1 MKGLKYITG
10 CSLTLLLL
18 AACNKEEGPS
28 IDDYFLNY
36 EIPEIPVTED
46 YQVGIFYNKNGDLAQ
61 TPNGEPN
68 FTRWELLTKLDSELS
83 AKTNYNNLTPQIMPE
98 SQQEGLLEVKG
109 DDQSFR
115 MIPMV
120 QQHVNGCI
128 EAGANFMILPEL
140 GADINQGPGTRLNRS
155 DSLLVTMFLGSN
167 LSLFKCL

>member
-115 MIPMV
+115 MITHLVAPYIRTFCY
-120 QQHVNGCI
+120 N
-128 EAGANFMILPEL
+128 
-140 GADINQGPGTRLNRS
+140 INVITCSFFYRPTDTVIHG
-155 DSLLVTMFLGSN
+155 F
-167 LSLFKCL
+167 